1 MYLARVIGTVVATT
15 IVDGAEGVAL
25 RWVQPE
31 LADGGPSGGALVAFD
46 GTRQAA
52 EGDLVYLIDGREA
65 TIPLPNSFVPA
76 DATIVGIVDDVHLST
91 DRSATGGGD
100 RQPARAGGRGADR

>member
-15 IVDGAEGVAL
+15 IVDGAAGVAL

-31 LADGGPSGGALVAFD
+31 LADGRPSGGALVAFD

-52 EGDLVYLIDGREA
+52 DGDLVYLIDGREA

-91 DRSATGGGD
+91 ERQKAKSAD
-100 RQPARAGGRGADR
+100 PQPARTGGRRAAR